1 MKCPACGHGVL
12 DNDKKC
18 HHCGQEFNAEARPI
32 SRQEI
37 ENFEGI
43 TIESGGSKSGY
54 NDSYESS
61 RSDYTDAG
69 RRENVRPRVYVK
81 HFNSG
86 IWGTLL
92 VGALII
98 AFIFFVLPT
107 LLLIGLA
114 IAAVWYVLRMFM

>member
-1 MKCPACGHGVL
+1 MKCPACGHDVL
-12 DNDKKC
+12 DNEKKC
-18 HHCGQEFNAEARPI
+18 PNCGQEFNADARPI

-43 TIESGGSKSGY
+43 TIESGEKQ
-54 NDSYESS
+54 
-61 RSDYTDAG
+61 SDYDQGYGSTRGDY
-69 RRENVRPRVYVK
+69 REQQQNTRPRVYVK
-81 HFNSG
+81 QFNSG
-86 IWGTLL
+86 LLGTLL

-114 IAAVWYVLRMFM
+114 IVAVWWVLRLFM